1 MPTRSKSRN
10 LRAGTALRPVRQT
23 LRRLE
28 REGSR
33 LVARARAEAARY
45 LSASQDRALGSLM
58 KQARRLG
65 TDIERRMQR
74 GLRAFEG
81 RAEKV
86 LTRVEHRAARALSA
100 RALPDVVVP
109 GALDRHEAEALRDAG
124 APVRAREGASGLA
137 RAGDRYGQVLG
148 AVHQQDRR
156 VGEARGVADGL
167 PLAQPLVVGG
177 VE

>member
-10 LRAGTALRPVRQT
+10 LRTGTALRPVRQT

-45 LSASQDRALGSLM
+45 LSTSQQRALGSLM

-65 TDIERRMQR
+65 IDIERRMQR

-100 RALPDVVVP
+100 TMKRLDLATRADLR
-109 GALDRHEAEALRDAG
+109 GIEERLARLEARSAG
-124 APVRAREGASGLA
+124 AEP
-137 RAGDRYGQVLG
+137 
-148 AVHQQDRR
+148 AVPEKETLR
-156 VGEARGVADGL
+156 L
-167 PLAQPLVVGG
+167 
-177 VE
+177 

>member
-45 LSASQDRALGSLM
+45 LSASQERALGSLM

-100 RALPDVVVP
+100 TMKRLDLVTRADLRGIEERLARLEARSAGAEPVVP
-109 GALDRHEAEALRDAG
+109 EQETLR
-124 APVRAREGASGLA
+124 L
-137 RAGDRYGQVLG
+137 
-148 AVHQQDRR
+148 
-156 VGEARGVADGL
+156 
-167 PLAQPLVVGG
+167 
-177 VE
+177 

>member
-45 LSASQDRALGSLM
+45 LSASQQRALGSLM

-65 TDIERRMQR
+65 TDVERRMQR
-74 GLRAFEG
+74 GLRAFEMAASYDPKTPLRYSLLSRRCTRRR
-81 RAEKV
+81 RAI
-86 LTRVEHRAARALSA
+86 AR
-100 RALPDVVVP
+100 R
-109 GALDRHEAEALRDAG
+109 
-124 APVRAREGASGLA
+124 
-137 RAGDRYGQVLG
+137 
-148 AVHQQDRR
+148 
-156 VGEARGVADGL
+156 
-167 PLAQPLVVGG
+167 
-177 VE
+177 

>member
-1 MPTRSKSRN
+1 MPTRTKSRTP
-10 LRAGTALRPVRQT
+10 RAGQGLRPVGQT

-45 LSASQDRALGSLM
+45 LSASQQRALGSLM

-65 TDIERRMQR
+65 IDIERRMQR
-74 GLRAFEG
+74 GLRAFEA

-100 RALPDVVVP
+100 TMKRLDLATRADLR
-109 GALDRHEAEALRDAG
+109 GIEERLARLEARSAG
-124 APVRAREGASGLA
+124 AEP
-137 RAGDRYGQVLG
+137 
-148 AVHQQDRR
+148 AVPEQ
-156 VGEARGVADGL
+156 ETL
-167 PLAQPLVVGG
+167 PL
-177 VE
+177 

>member
-1 MPTRSKSRN
+1 MPTRRKSPKP
-10 LRAGTALRPVRQT
+10 RAGQGLRPVRRT

-33 LVARARAEAARY
+33 LVALARTEAARY
-45 LSASQDRALGSLM
+45 LSASQQRALGSLM

-65 TDIERRMQR
+65 IDIERRMQR

-100 RALPDVVVP
+100 TMKRLDLVTRAD
-109 GALDRHEAEALRDAG
+109 LRG
-124 APVRAREGASGLA
+124 LEERLA
-137 RAGDRYGQVLG
+137 RL
-148 AVHQQDRR
+148 
-156 VGEARGVADGL
+156 EARSTGAEPAVPEQETL
-167 PLAQPLVVGG
+167 RL
-177 VE
+177 

>member
-45 LSASQDRALGSLM
+45 LSASQERALGSLM

-100 RALPDVVVP
+100 TMKRLDLVTRADLR
-109 GALDRHEAEALRDAG
+109 GIEERLARLEARSAG
-124 APVRAREGASGLA
+124 AEP
-137 RAGDRYGQVLG
+137 
-148 AVHQQDRR
+148 AVPEQ
-156 VGEARGVADGL
+156 ETL
-167 PLAQPLVVGG
+167 PL
-177 VE
+177 

>member
-1 MPTRSKSRN
+1 MPTRRKSPKP
-10 LRAGTALRPVRQT
+10 RARKGLRPVRRT

-33 LVARARAEAARY
+33 LVALARTEAARY
-45 LSASQDRALGSLM
+45 LSASQQRALGSLM

-74 GLRAFEG
+74 GRRAFEA

-100 RALPDVVVP
+100 TMKRLDLATRADLRGIEERLARLEARSA
-109 GALDRHEAEALRDAG
+109 GAEPALR
-124 APVRAREGASGLA
+124 E
-137 RAGDRYGQVLG
+137 QEVL
-148 AVHQQDRR
+148 R
-156 VGEARGVADGL
+156 L
-167 PLAQPLVVGG
+167 
-177 VE
+177 

>member
-23 LRRLE
+23 IRRLE

-45 LSASQDRALGSLM
+45 LSASQQRALGSLM

-65 TDIERRMQR
+65 IDIERRMQR
-74 GLRAFEG
+74 GWRAFEA

-86 LTRVEHRAARALSA
+86 LGRVEHRAARALSA
-100 RALPDVVVP
+100 TMKRLDLVTRADLRGIEERV
-109 GALDRHEAEALRDAG
+109 ARLEARSAG
-124 APVRAREGASGLA
+124 AEP
-137 RAGDRYGQVLG
+137 
-148 AVHQQDRR
+148 AVPEQ
-156 VGEARGVADGL
+156 ETL
-167 PLAQPLVVGG
+167 PL
-177 VE
+177 

>member
-23 LRRLE
+23 IRRLE

-45 LSASQDRALGSLM
+45 LSASQQRALGSLM

-65 TDIERRMQR
+65 IDVERRMQR
-74 GLRAFEG
+74 GWRAFEA

-86 LTRVEHRAARALSA
+86 LGRVEHRAARALSA
-100 RALPDVVVP
+100 TMKRLDLVTRADLRGIEERV
-109 GALDRHEAEALRDAG
+109 ARLEARSAG
-124 APVRAREGASGLA
+124 AEP
-137 RAGDRYGQVLG
+137 
-148 AVHQQDRR
+148 AVPEQETLR
-156 VGEARGVADGL
+156 L
-167 PLAQPLVVGG
+167 
-177 VE
+177 

>member
-45 LSASQDRALGSLM
+45 LSASQQLALGSLM
-58 KQARRLG
+58 MQARRLG
-65 TDIERRMQR
+65 IDIERRMQR

-100 RALPDVVVP
+100 TMKRLDLATRADLR
-109 GALDRHEAEALRDAG
+109 GIEERLARLEARSAG
-124 APVRAREGASGLA
+124 AEP
-137 RAGDRYGQVLG
+137 
-148 AVHQQDRR
+148 AVPEQETLR
-156 VGEARGVADGL
+156 L
-167 PLAQPLVVGG
+167 
-177 VE
+177 